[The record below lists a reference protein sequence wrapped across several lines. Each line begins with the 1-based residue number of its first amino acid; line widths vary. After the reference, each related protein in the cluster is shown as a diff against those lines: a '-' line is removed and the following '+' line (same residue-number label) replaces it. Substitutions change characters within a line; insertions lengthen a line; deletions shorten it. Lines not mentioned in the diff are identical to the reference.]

1 MIWWFEKFRINSFK
15 KILCPSHYLSALGLS
30 WDAALK
36 ITKINLE
43 LIIDPKM
50 YIFFEEGI
58 RGGIS
63 YIAIDGVKTAINT
76 WNLLTQNKN

>member
-1 MIWWFEKFRINSFK
+1 M
-15 KILCPSHYLSALGLS
+15 SALGLS

-36 ITKINLE
+36 ITKIKPE
-43 LIIDPKM
+43 LITDPKM

-63 YIAIDGVKTAINT
+63 YIAIDGVKTTINT
-76 WNLLTQNKN
+76 

>member
-1 MIWWFEKFRINSFK
+1 MR
-15 KILCPSHYLSALGLS
+15 ALGLS

-36 ITKINLE
+36 ITKIKPE
-43 LIIDPKM
+43 LFTDPKM

-63 YIAIDGVKTAINT
+63 YIAIDGVKTTINT
-76 WNLLTQNKN
+76 WNLMTQNKN